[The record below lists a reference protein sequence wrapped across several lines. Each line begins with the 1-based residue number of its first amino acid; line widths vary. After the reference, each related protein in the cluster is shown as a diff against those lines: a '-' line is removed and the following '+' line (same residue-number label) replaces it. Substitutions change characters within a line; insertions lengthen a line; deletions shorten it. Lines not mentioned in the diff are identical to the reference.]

1 MEKKEEDSGI
11 KFIKALQECP
21 SFDITDG
28 EGCNPDDTLD
38 AGEEGR
44 KIEAM
49 LQLAVDDLKTIQK
62 RLKDT

>member
-1 MEKKEEDSGI
+1 MEKKEEDAGI

-21 SFDITDG
+21 SFVITDG
-28 EGCNPDDTLD
+28 EGSNPYDILD
-38 AGEEGR
+38 ADEEGR

-49 LQLAVDDLKTIQK
+49 LQLAVDDLKNIQK

>member
-21 SFDITDG
+21 SFVITDS
-28 EGCNPDDTLD
+28 EGCNPDDILD
-38 AGEEGR
+38 AEEEGR

-49 LQLAVDDLKTIQK
+49 LQ
-62 RLKDT
+62 

>member
-21 SFDITDG
+21 SFVITDS
-28 EGCNPDDTLD
+28 EGCNPDDILD
-38 AGEEGR
+38 ADEEGR
-44 KIEAM
+44 KIETM
-49 LQLAVDDLKTIQK
+49 LQSAVDDLKTIQK